1 MTWTTE
7 HSATIVRE
15 LCGYGI
21 ETSPA
26 GRVFCRSSD
35 DELFPLPDYS
45 RDPDVHSALGAWLR
59 AEGRRVVVVFD
70 SRRRLYA
77 VTLQEEDGGRAVGWS
92 RQSQFEEAVA
102 WALYAAIVQEGK
114 SAKKQTMR

>member
-7 HSATIVRE
+7 HSIVLVRE

-21 ETSPA
+21 EVSPA

-35 DELFPLPDYS
+35 GELFPLPDYS
-45 RDPDVHSALGAWLR
+45 RDPDVHSALAAWLR
-59 AEGRRVVVVFD
+59 VASRRVVVTFD

-77 VTLQEEDGGRAVGWS
+77 VTLQEEHGEKMAAYS
-92 RQSQFEEAVA
+92 RFSSFEEAIA
-102 WALYAAIVQEGK
+102 WALYLSIAKEGK
-114 SAKKQTMR
+114 SAKK